1 MDCEILSDVNTD
13 EYALPKEVVETLRS
27 RDEKVSFA
35 ESCTGGFIAK
45 RITDI
50 PGSADAFEC
59 GLVTY
64 SARIKGLLANVNG
77 ETIETYG
84 VVSRETAEEMANG
97 VRKVASSD
105 YGVGITGVAGP
116 GPDADGNP
124 AGMAWV
130 AVSKKGKTVSKLIET
145 HRDDRSYNRFR
156 FSSIALEMLLA
167 EING

>member
-1 MDCEILSDVNTD
+1 MDCEILSDSASD
-13 EYALPKEVVETLRS
+13 EKALPKEVVQALRS
-27 RDEKVSFA
+27 RDEKVSLA

-64 SARIKGLLANVNG
+64 SARIKELLANVNS
-77 ETIETYG
+77 ETIESYG
-84 VVSRETAEEMANG
+84 VVSRETAEEMAAG

-116 GPDADGNP
+116 GPDGDGNP

-130 AVSKKGKTVSKLIET
+130 AVSKEGKCVSKLIKT
-145 HRDDRSYNRFR
+145 CRDDREYNRFR
-156 FSSIALEMLLA
+156 FSSIALELLLA
-167 EING
+167 EIHD

>member
-1 MDCEILSDVNTD
+1 MTD
-13 EYALPKEVVETLRS
+13 SENDLPKEVVETLRS
-27 RDEKVSFA
+27 RDEKVSLA

-64 SARIKGLLANVNG
+64 SARIKELLANVNG

-116 GPDADGNP
+116 GSDADGNP

-130 AVSKKGKTVSKLIET
+130 AVSRKGKTVSKLIET